1 MIYLCPNQEEYSM
14 NANVATASRS
24 DTTLEAFAAE
34 LTEAA
39 FPVALQHGAGTDWL
53 DAKLE
58 LWRALTRAVRK
69 WTPELCEVHASY

>member
-1 MIYLCPNQEEYSM
+1 MSKRGGIFM
-14 NANVATASRS
+14 NANVATTSRS
-24 DTTLEAFAAE
+24 DAALETFAAE

-58 LWRALTRAVRK
+58 LWRVLKRAVRQ
-69 WTPELCEVHASY
+69 WTPELCETHASF

>member
-1 MIYLCPNQEEYSM
+1 M

-24 DTTLEAFAAE
+24 DATLEAFAAE

-53 DAKLE
+53 DVKLE
-58 LWRALTRAVRK
+58 LWRALKRAVRT
-69 WTPELCEVHASY
+69 WTPELCEAHGSF